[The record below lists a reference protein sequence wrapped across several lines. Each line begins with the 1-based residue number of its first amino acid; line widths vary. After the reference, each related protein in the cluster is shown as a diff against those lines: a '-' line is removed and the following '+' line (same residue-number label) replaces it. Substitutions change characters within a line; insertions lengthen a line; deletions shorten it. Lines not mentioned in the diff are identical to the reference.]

1 MITIHQDKAREWLD
15 KFLDGRTS
23 NEEEKAL
30 YAFFAS
36 DGVPKD
42 LRKYKK
48 MFSWYAGKMQGEL
61 PSRSARR
68 HNIMTICSLAASVLL
83 LVGIGMGIQNHIKQQ
98 EVYESYRGSYIIHDG
113 KKITDIRKILP
124 HLQATENHVKMLKQK
139 VHQQVTEE
147 TDDEDLP
154 VI

>member
-1 MITIHQDKAREWLD
+1 
-15 KFLDGRTS
+15 
-23 NEEEKAL
+23 
-30 YAFFAS
+30 
-36 DGVPKD
+36 
-42 LRKYKK
+42 
-48 MFSWYAGKMQGEL
+48 
-61 PSRSARR
+61 
-68 HNIMTICSLAASVLL
+68 MTICSLAASVLL

-98 EVYESYRGSYIIHDG
+98 EVYESYRGSYIVHDG